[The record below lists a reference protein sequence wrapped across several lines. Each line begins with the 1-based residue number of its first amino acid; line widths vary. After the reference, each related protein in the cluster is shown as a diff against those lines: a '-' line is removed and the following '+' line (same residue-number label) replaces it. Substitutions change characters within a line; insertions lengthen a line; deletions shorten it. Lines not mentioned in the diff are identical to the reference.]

1 MRATFCA
8 LEPEGNRYRFPSVRG
23 HGPLLQK
30 KARRES
36 GLSFLRLGESSH
48 NRVPSTSDVLE
59 ADGCSVGCR
68 LEY

>member
-1 MRATFCA
+1 MPANRLSPARRLYA
-8 LEPEGNRYRFPSVRG
+8 LGCS
-23 HGPLLQK
+23 HKK
-30 KARRES
+30 KARLVS

-59 ADGCSVGCR
+59 ADGRSVWCR